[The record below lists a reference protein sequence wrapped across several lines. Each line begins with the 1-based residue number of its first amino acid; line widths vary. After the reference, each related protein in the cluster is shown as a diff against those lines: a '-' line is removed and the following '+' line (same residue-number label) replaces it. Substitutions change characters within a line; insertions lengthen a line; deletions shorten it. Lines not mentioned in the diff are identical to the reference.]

1 METKTDTPNNNAAA
15 QQPAAPV
22 APKPTEPTWYGEAW
36 NATKYVAG
44 VSAAEFTLGFAKAA
58 GIALGVCV
66 VAKVF
71 GLFDQ
76 KAAE

>member
-1 METKTDTPNNNAAA
+1 METKTDTPNNNA
-15 QQPAAPV
+15 QQPVAPV
-22 APKPTEPTWYGEAW
+22 APKPAEPTWYGEAW

-58 GIALGVCV
+58 GIALGVFV
-66 VAKVF
+66 VAKAF
-71 GLFDQ
+71 GVLDQ